1 MIIMKKL
8 EDVRAEIEIIDQE
21 IIRLIAKRTELAKDV
36 LEAKKLNK
44 IPINDENR
52 NQEVMERVANI
63 STECGLD
70 AGEVKNIFKLLI
82 KMSIERQH
90 ELSGEGNL
98 P

>member
-1 MIIMKKL
+1 MKEL
-8 EDVRAEIEIIDQE
+8 SGIRIEIENIDRE
-21 IIRLIAKRTELAKDV
+21 IIRLIGNRTNLARDV
-36 LEAKKLNK
+36 LEAKKHEGL
-44 IPINDENR
+44 PINDEKQ
-52 NQEVMERVANI
+52 NQAVMERVANI

-70 AGEVKNIFKLLI
+70 SGEVKNIFKVLI

>member
-1 MIIMKKL
+1 MISMKKL
-8 EDVRAEIEIIDQE
+8 EDVRAEIETIDQE

-44 IPINDENR
+44 MPINDENR

-70 AGEVKNIFKLLI
+70 AGEVKNIFKILI

>member
-1 MIIMKKL
+1 MISMKKL
-8 EDVRAEIEIIDQE
+8 EDVRAEIETIDQE
-21 IIRLIAKRTELAKDV
+21 IIKLIAKRTELAKDV

-44 IPINDENR
+44 MPINDENR
-52 NQEVMERVANI
+52 NQEVMEKVANI

-70 AGEVKNIFKLLI
+70 AGEVKNIFKILI

>member
-1 MIIMKKL
+1 MKKL
-8 EDVRAEIEIIDQE
+8 EDVRAEIETIDQE
-21 IIRLIAKRTELAKDV
+21 IIKLIAKRTELAKDV
-36 LEAKKLNK
+36 LEAKRFNK
-44 IPINDENR
+44 MPINDENR

-70 AGEVKNIFKLLI
+70 AGEVKNIFKILI

>member
-1 MIIMKKL
+1 M
-8 EDVRAEIEIIDQE
+8 
-21 IIRLIAKRTELAKDV
+21 
-36 LEAKKLNK
+36 
-44 IPINDENR
+44 PINDENR
-52 NQEVMERVANI
+52 NQEVMEKVANI

-70 AGEVKNIFKLLI
+70 AGEVKNIFKILI

>member
-1 MIIMKKL
+1 MKKL
-8 EDVRAEIEIIDQE
+8 EDVRAEIETIDQE
-21 IIRLIAKRTELAKDV
+21 IIKLIAKRTELAKDV

-44 IPINDENR
+44 MPINDENR

-70 AGEVKNIFKLLI
+70 AGEVKNVFKILI